1 MEKLCPQFHIS
12 LQSGCDSTLKRM
24 NRKYTT
30 KEYLRSVELLRENLK
45 DVAVTT
51 DVMVG
56 FPGRLT
62 RSSMKHAGLSK
73 KFFLQGC
80 MYSNIPAGKARRRH
94 LILTRLRRRKKKKEA
109 AY

>member
-56 FPGRLT
+56 FPGETDEEFNETCRFVEKVLFA
-62 RSSMKHAGLSK
+62 RMHVFK
-73 KFFLQGC
+73 
-80 MYSNIPAGKARRRH
+80 YSRRKGTPAH